1 MATIDANL
9 PKGTALLAQPRLNRD
24 AAFTPAERE
33 TLGLAGL
40 LPHAVF
46 TIDQQETLETEHL
59 AAKSDPLEKY
69 VGLIA
74 LLERNETLFYRVL
87 AHNLE
92 ALAPIIYTPTVGLA
106 CQQYSHIFR
115 RPHGLYLTP
124 DDAGQMVER
133 LCNVAEAEVRLIV
146 VTDNERILGLGDQGV
161 GGMAIPVGKLIL
173 YAAGAGIHPR
183 HCLPVSLD
191 VGTDNPALLE
201 DPFYLGFRAPRLR
214 GEAYDA
220 VVAEFVAAVK
230 KVFPRAILQW
240 EDFKKGNAFRLL
252 EQYRGEVRSFN
263 DDIQGTAAIALAGI
277 LSGLR
282 ITGES
287 LAQQRILF
295 VGAGGAGVGIGG
307 LIRAEL
313 LAQGVSEA
321 DARRKL
327 LFFDSDGVLV
337 AGRPIKDPYKSPFV
351 LGAADAAAI
360 GVHADLDLLGLVQAF
375 RPTVLIGT
383 SGQPGVF
390 DAAVLA
396 QMAANCARPIVLP
409 LSNPTSKA
417 ECTPAAA
424 LTHSDGRALV
434 ATGSPFAPVQIGE
447 RKFAIGKC
455 NNVFIFP
462 GLGLGL
468 LLSEAERVPDSLFLA
483 AAHAVAEF
491 TQAQHAGEETLY
503 PRIAELR
510 AVSQHV
516 ARAVARAAAQAGV
529 AQAVA
534 ESELEERAAAWHW
547 LPAYGPLPR

>member
-1 MATIDANL
+1 MAAID
-9 PKGTALLAQPRLNRD
+9 PHFPTGTALLAQPRLNRD
-24 AAFTPAERE
+24 GAFTQTERE
-33 TLGLAGL
+33 RLGLAAL

-46 TIDQQETLETEHL
+46 TIDQQEALETEHL
-59 AAKSDPLEKY
+59 AAKTDPLEKY
-69 VGLIA
+69 VGLVA

-87 AHNLE
+87 ANNLE

-124 DDAGQMVER
+124 DDVGHMVER
-133 LCNVAEAEVRLIV
+133 LCNVADAEVRLIV

-173 YAAGAGIHPR
+173 YAAGAGIHPQ

-201 DPFYLGFRAPRLR
+201 DPFYLGYRAPRLR
-214 GEAYDA
+214 GAAYDA
-220 VVAEFVAAVK
+220 LVAEFVAAVQH
-230 KVFPRAILQW
+230 VFPRAVLQW

-252 EQYRGEVRSFN
+252 EQYRHTVRSFN
-263 DDIQGTAAIALAGI
+263 DDIQGTAAVTLAGI
-277 LSGLR
+277 LSGMR
-282 ITGES
+282 ITGAK
-287 LAQQRILF
+287 LADQRILF

-307 LIRAEL
+307 LVRAEL
-313 LAQGVSEA
+313 LAQGVAAAEVG
-321 DARRKL
+321 RKL
-327 LFFDSDGVLV
+327 LFFDSDGLLT
-337 AGRPIKDPYKSPFV
+337 AGRAVKDPYKLPFV
-351 LGAADAAAI
+351 LTAADAAALQLT
-360 GVHADLDLLGLVQAF
+360 ADMDLLQLVTAY
-375 RPTVLIGT
+375 RPTVLVGT

-390 DAAVLA
+390 DAAILT
-396 QMAANCARPIVLP
+396 QMAANCPRPIVLP

-434 ATGSPFAPVQIGE
+434 ATGSPFAPVQLGE
-447 RKFAIGKC
+447 RKFVIGQC

-468 LLSEAERVPDSLFLA
+468 LLSEAARVPDSLFLA
-483 AAHAVAEF
+483 AAHAVADY
-491 TQAQHAGEETLY
+491 TQTHHAGEETLY

-510 AVSQHV
+510 AVSRHV
-516 ARAVARAAAQAGV
+516 ALQVAHAAAAAGV
-529 AQAVA
+529 APVVDEATLLVRA
-534 ESELEERAAAWHW
+534 EGWHW
-547 LPAYGPLPR
+547 TPEYAPIG